1 MINAGRL
8 LLVLFIP
15 FLFLGAGND
24 STNTAPTFS
33 RDVWPILQKHCL
45 TCHQPGEIGPMAF
58 ASYKQVRPWAAA
70 IKEAVQTR
78 AMPPW
83 HAAPGDHPFR
93 NDRSLSKLERET
105 LVAWTNEGA
114 PEGAPLPAYQAA
126 ARKAGWK
133 LGDPDIIVEIPGF
146 AVPKTGL
153 LSYSFLIVP
162 LHLDRDTWVRAA
174 EFQIDQRAVIHHIN
188 AFVRTP
194 SSSYLAGFPQN
205 QIFVPTVAE
214 RGKRREGEKVFDR
227 RELLLGYE
235 PGYDPHPWLEDG
247 AELIKAGSDIVL
259 EMHYSPNG
267 KEAVDHSKL
276 ALYFAK
282 TAPAK
287 RILAIDT
294 LRDLDLRLLPNEAN
308 YVSHAGMTLAAPARL
323 LSVQPHMHMRG
334 KSMEVSAVFP
344 GGRTDMLV
352 SVPRYDFN
360 WQTTYTFSDPIPL
373 PAGTRLESVAHFDNS
388 SNNRF
393 NPDASATIH
402 WGDQTTDEMH
412 IAFLELVID
421 AKANAESLFVEA
433 PRMIAPSA
441 PHKIGEEHAKERR
454 LADGEEFTMAAKQLV
469 DWGRRVF
476 EANWTEQDGAGRPLS
491 KGNGQPLSDPTSPLV
506 GRRAFNRV
514 SGPDANSCNGCHNAP
529 YGIPGG
535 SADFAAGTFVLGQ
548 RFDFVTFDHEDA
560 VPLRGAVDAE

>member
-1 MINAGRL
+1 MINPGQL
-8 LLVLFIP
+8 LLLSFIP
-15 FLFLGAGND
+15 FSLGAAGID
-24 STNTAPTFS
+24 SNNTAPTFS
-33 RDVWPILQKHCL
+33 RDVWPILQRRCL
-45 TCHQPGEIGPMAF
+45 SCHQPGEIAPMAF
-58 ASYKQVRPWAAA
+58 TSYKQVRSWAAA
-70 IKEAVQTR
+70 IKEAVQTG

-83 HAAPGDHPFR
+83 HAAPGDHAFR
-93 NDRSLSKLERET
+93 NDRSLSKQERAT
-105 LVAWTNEGA
+105 LVEWANAGA
-114 PEGAPLPAYQAA
+114 PEGAPIPAYEAA
-126 ARKAGWK
+126 VRKAGWK
-133 LGDPDIIVEIPGF
+133 LGDPDIVIEIPGF
-146 AVPKTGL
+146 AVPKNGL
-153 LSYSFLIVP
+153 LPYSFLIVP
-162 LHLDRDTWVRAA
+162 LHLDHDTWVRAA

-188 AFVRTP
+188 AFVRSP

-247 AELIKAGSDIVL
+247 AKLIKAGSDIVL

-267 KEAVDHSKL
+267 KEAVDHSKV

-294 LRDLDLRLLPNEAN
+294 LRDLDLRLLPKEPN
-308 YVSHAGMTLAAPARL
+308 YVSHASMTLAGPASL

-334 KSMEVSAVFP
+334 KSMEVRAVLP
-344 GGRTDMLV
+344 NGRVDTFV
-352 SVPRYDFN
+352 TVPHYDFN

-393 NPDASATIH
+393 NPDSSATIH

-421 AKANAESLFVEA
+421 ANANAESLFQEV
-433 PRMIAPSA
+433 PRMIAPSTT
-441 PHKIGEEHAKERR
+441 K
-454 LADGEEFTMAAKQLV
+454 
-469 DWGRRVF
+469 
-476 EANWTEQDGAGRPLS
+476 
-491 KGNGQPLSDPTSPLV
+491 
-506 GRRAFNRV
+506 
-514 SGPDANSCNGCHNAP
+514 
-529 YGIPGG
+529 
-535 SADFAAGTFVLGQ
+535 
-548 RFDFVTFDHEDA
+548 
-560 VPLRGAVDAE
+560 